1 MTQRHALEQRRAQ
14 LGEAREIM
22 ESMKSLAFM
31 EVRKLEQRA
40 ALQRELV
47 DSLEQVAADFL
58 HFHPDFQTWAP
69 PAATLY
75 LLLGSERGF
84 CGAFNSRLIERLA
97 EESDAENARFIA
109 CGHKL
114 HSRLSDDSRLLAG
127 LDGPSIQDEVP
138 GFLLN
143 LLERIS
149 REQQQG
155 ALTIKVISHDP
166 AVEQVRVEYLLPPFQ
181 ALMNTEQSDLTP
193 PLLNLAPKAFYTELV
208 DHYLLASLN
217 EKVCRSLQAEN
228 HYRML
233 HLDGAVRYLQD
244 RLDRMR
250 LKSNQLRKEE
260 ITEEIEVILLSADV
274 TRPDIDSEQVSFPK
288 A

>member
-14 LGEAREIM
+14 LSEAREIM

-31 EVRKLEQRA
+31 EARKLEQRA
-40 ALQRELV
+40 NMRRELV
-47 DSLEQVAADFL
+47 KTQERVATDFL
-58 HFHPDFQTWAP
+58 YFHPEFQTWP
-69 PAATLY
+69 TPDTTLY

-84 CGAFNSRLIERLA
+84 CGAFNGHLLQRLA
-97 EESDAENARFIA
+97 EEQGAEHARLIA
-109 CGHKL
+109 CGNKL
-114 HSRLSDDSRLLAG
+114 NNHLSDDPRLLASV
-127 LDGPSIQDEVP
+127 DAPSVQDEVQ
-138 GFLLN
+138 GFLIS

-149 REQQQG
+149 QEQQKS

-166 AVEQVRVEYLLPPFQ
+166 AVDQVKVEYLLPPFQ
-181 ALMNTEQSDLTP
+181 TLQHPPRPDRTP
-193 PLLNLAPKAFYTELV
+193 PLLNLPPREFYAELV

-244 RLDRMR
+244 RLDHMR
-250 LKSNQLRKEE
+250 LQSNQLRKEE

-274 TRPDIDSEQVSFPK
+274 IRPGDTTVQLPASK

>member
-1 MTQRHALEQRRAQ
+1 MTQRHALEQRRQQLSEAQ
-14 LGEAREIM
+14 EIM

-40 ALQRELV
+40 AMQRELV
-47 DSLEQVAADFL
+47 NTLEQVAADFL
-58 HFHPDFQTWAP
+58 HFHPEFQAWTP
-69 PAATLY
+69 PDTTIY

-84 CGAFNSRLIERLA
+84 CGAFNGRLLERLSDEEEA
-97 EESDAENARFIA
+97 EQARLIA

-114 HSRLSDDSRLLAG
+114 HSRLSDDPRLLAS
-127 LDGPSIQDEVP
+127 LDGPSVQDEVP

-143 LLERIS
+143 LLEQIS
-149 REQQQG
+149 QEQQKST
-155 ALTIKVISHDP
+155 LCIKVISHDP

-181 ALMNTEQSDLTP
+181 TQLSTDQHDLTERSDLTP
-193 PLLNLAPKAFYTELV
+193 PLLNLPPRAFYAELV

-233 HLDGAVRYLQD
+233 HLDGAVRYLQE

-260 ITEEIEVILLSADV
+260 ITEEIEVILLSADA
-274 TRPDIDSEQVSFPK
+274 TRPGN
-288 A
+288 

>member
-1 MTQRHALEQRRAQ
+1 MTHRHALEQRRTQLSEAQ
-14 LGEAREIM
+14 EIM

-40 ALQRELV
+40 TMQRALV
-47 DSLEQVAADFL
+47 DTLEQVAADFL
-58 HFHPDFQTWAP
+58 HFYPDFHAWAP
-69 PAATLY
+69 PEATIY

-84 CGAFNSRLIERLA
+84 SGAFNGRLLEQLADEPGAEQARLIV
-97 EESDAENARFIA
+97 

-114 HSRLSDDSRLLAG
+114 HSRLKDDPRLLAS
-127 LDGPSIQDEVP
+127 LDGPSVQDEVQ

-149 REQQQG
+149 QEQRKS
-155 ALTIKVISHDP
+155 ALTIKMISHDP

-181 ALMNTEQSDLTP
+181 TLLNTERSDLTP
-193 PLLNLAPKAFYTELV
+193 PLLNLPPRAFYAELV

-217 EKVCRSLQAEN
+217 EKVCSSLQAEN

-260 ITEEIEVILLSADV
+260 ITEEIEVILLSADSV
-274 TRPDIDSEQVSFPK
+274 RPGNDTV
-288 A
+288 

>member
-1 MTQRHALEQRRAQ
+1 MTQRHALEQRRQQLSEAQ
-14 LGEAREIM
+14 EIM

-40 ALQRELV
+40 AMQRELV
-47 DSLEQVAADFL
+47 NTLERVAADFL
-58 HFHPDFQTWAP
+58 HFHPEFQAWTP
-69 PAATLY
+69 PDTTIY

-84 CGAFNSRLIERLA
+84 CGAFNSRLLEQLADEQGAEQARL
-97 EESDAENARFIA
+97 IA

-114 HSRLSDDSRLLAG
+114 HSRLSDDPRLLAS
-127 LDGPSIQDEVP
+127 LDGPSVQDEVP

-143 LLERIS
+143 LLERINQ
-149 REQQQG
+149 EQQQRT
-155 ALTIKVISHDP
+155 LCIKVLSHDP
-166 AVEQVRVEYLLPPFQ
+166 ASDQVRIEYLLPPFQ
-181 ALMNTEQSDLTP
+181 TPLHTERSDLTP
-193 PLLNLAPKAFYTELV
+193 PLLNLAPRDFYAELV

-233 HLDGAVRYLQD
+233 HLDGAVRYLQE

-260 ITEEIEVILLSADV
+260 ITEEIEVILLSADAI
-274 TRPDIDSEQVSFPK
+274 RPGN
-288 A
+288 